1 MIFSNKN
8 NSSNQNSSTTKDSF
22 SSEIVALKSRAAGI
36 IGVTVAL
43 LLSVIVLFT
52 CTCRINPGYAGV
64 VYNMDGGIEGDT
76 LSQGFHIVAPWK
88 HVTSYPISTET
99 VYYTKGGETEKTDR
113 SINVNTK
120 DGKQVNVSITYSYHM
135 DVETLPRVFEKF
147 RGQKIELIE
156 SGYMKN
162 SMYEAVNNVT
172 SQYSL
177 MELVGDKRPDV
188 NTKIFEKFRDSL
200 LPYGIV
206 IETFNLSDVV
216 PDDATAQA
224 IQNVVNAQNELERSK
239 IEKERAEVEAETARI
254 KAKGESDALII
265 QADGQSAAN
274 YKLQQSL
281 TQNVIEQRR
290 IEKWNGE
297 LPKIVGGNGIIVG
310 ADLIK

>member
-1 MIFSNKN
+1 MKKKMMSSSLQNKMDNISRNVGKTIFH
-8 NSSNQNSSTTKDSF
+8 T
-22 SSEIVALKSRAAGI
+22 VGI
-36 IGVTVAL
+36 IGVSVAFFLCL
-43 LLSVIVLFT
+43 LVLFF

-64 VYNMDGGIEGDT
+64 VYNMDGGIEGET
-76 LSQGFHIVAPWK
+76 LAQGFHVVAPWK

-99 VYYTKGGETEKTDR
+99 VYYTKGNENEKADH

-120 DGKQVNVSITYSYHM
+120 DGKQVNVSVTYTYHM
-135 DVETLPRVFEKF
+135 DVEALPKVFEKF
-147 RGQKIELIE
+147 RGQKIEVIE

-162 SMYEAVNNVT
+162 SMFEAVNNVT

-188 NTKIFEKFRDSL
+188 NSKIFEKFRDSL
-200 LPYGIV
+200 SAYGII

-216 PDDATAQA
+216 PDEATAQA

-265 QADGQSAAN
+265 QAEGQSNAN
-274 YKLQQSL
+274 YKLQNSL
-281 TQNVIEQRR
+281 SQNVIEQRR
-290 IEKWNGE
+290 IDKWNGE
-297 LPKIVGGNGIIVG
+297 LPKIVGGKENGIIVG
-310 ADLIK
+310 NDLIK